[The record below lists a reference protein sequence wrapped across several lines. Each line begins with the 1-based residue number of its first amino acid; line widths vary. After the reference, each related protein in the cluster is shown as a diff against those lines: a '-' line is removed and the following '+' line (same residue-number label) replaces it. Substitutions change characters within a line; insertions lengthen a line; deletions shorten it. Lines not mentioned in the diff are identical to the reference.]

1 MDFLLTT
8 AGRDGPKVEAM
19 VVLVQKYGG
28 SSLSTVDKVRA
39 VAQRVATEHLAG
51 RPTVVVVSARG
62 DTTDDL
68 LRAAHTIGDLPESPA
83 TARELDHLLVTGEC
97 ASAATLAMAL
107 LCLDVPAVSL
117 SGRQA
122 GIRVTGRH
130 GAGVVDAIDT
140 SRVVELL
147 DDGNVVVVGGF
158 HGVNEVGDMIT
169 LGRGGSDTTAVAL
182 AAALGARE
190 CEIYT
195 DVDGIYTADPRIVPT
210 ARKVPSIGP
219 AVMAEM
225 AFAGAGVLHSRAVE
239 LAAMRQVAVHVR
251 SSTGAELGTVVAGG
265 LETGNPVVAVTHD
278 LDVARVLIRGRTD
291 TGGADLAAEVLDIL
305 ARNSVPVD
313 LIARSGPHE
322 DEFRMGFTVRR
333 SDVVEV
339 RLALEKAAEDGGVRV
354 DEGVAKVSL
363 IGMGLLSRPTYVARM
378 LAALA
383 TADIPTSWV
392 FTSQVRASV
401 TVPRDRVAAAV
412 ALLHQEFGLAEE
424 RAA

>member
-8 AGRDGPKVEAM
+8 AGPGAPKLEAM

-28 SSLSTVDKVRA
+28 SSLSTLDKVRA

-51 RPTVVVVSARG
+51 RPVVVVVSARG

-68 LRAAHTIGDLPESPA
+68 LRAARNIGDLPESSA

-107 LCLDVPAVSL
+107 LCLDMPAVSL

-122 GIRVTGRH
+122 GIHVTGRH

-140 SRVVELL
+140 ARIVELL
-147 DDGNVVVVGGF
+147 DAGNVVVVGGF

-195 DVDGIYTADPRIVPT
+195 DVDGVYTADPRIVPT
-210 ARKVPSIGP
+210 ARKVPYIGP
-219 AVMAEM
+219 DVMAEM

-251 SSTGAELGTVVAGG
+251 SSTGADLGTVVAGD
-265 LETGNPVVAVTHD
+265 LENGNPVVAVTHD
-278 LDVARVLIRGRTD
+278 LDVARVLIRGS
-291 TGGADLAAEVLDIL
+291 GDLAAKILDIL

-339 RLALEKAAEDGGVRV
+339 RLALERAAEDGGVRI
-354 DEGVAKVSL
+354 DEDVAKVSL

-378 LAALA
+378 LGALSA
-383 TADIPTSWV
+383 VDIPTSWV

-424 RAA
+424 RAS

>member
-1 MDFLLTT
+1 MSQPGTDFLLTT
-8 AGRDGPKVEAM
+8 AGTGAPKLEAM

-28 SSLSTVDKVRA
+28 SSLSTLDKVRA

-68 LRAAHTIGDLPESPA
+68 LRAAHNIGELPESPA

-140 SRVVELL
+140 TRILELL
-147 DDGNVVVVGGF
+147 DAGNVVVVGGF

-195 DVDGIYTADPRIVPT
+195 DVDGVYTADPRIVPT
-210 ARKVPSIGP
+210 ARKVPNIGP
-219 AVMAEM
+219 GVMAEM

-239 LAAMRQVAVHVR
+239 LAAMRKVAVHVR
-251 SSTGAELGTVVAGG
+251 SSTGADLGTVVADD
-265 LETGNPVVAVTHD
+265 LENGNPVVAVTHD
-278 LDVARVLIRGRTD
+278 LDVARVLIRGN
-291 TGGADLAAEVLDIL
+291 GDLAAKILDVL

-339 RLALEKAAEDGGVRV
+339 RLALEKAAEDGGVRI
-354 DEGVAKVSL
+354 DEDVAKVSL

-378 LAALA
+378 LAALSA
-383 TADIPTSWV
+383 ADIPTSWV

-412 ALLHQEFGLAEE
+412 ALLHDEFGLAEGV
-424 RAA
+424 AA

>member
-1 MDFLLTT
+1 
-8 AGRDGPKVEAM
+8 M

-28 SSLSTVDKVRA
+28 SSLSTMDKVRS
-39 VAQRVATEHLAG
+39 VARRVATAYLAG

-68 LRAAHTIGDLPESPA
+68 LRLAGDIGALPENQA

-97 ASAATLAMAL
+97 ASAALLAMAL
-107 LCLDVPAVSL
+107 HCLDVPAISL

-122 GIRVTGRH
+122 GINVVGRY
-130 GAGVVDAIDT
+130 GAGVIDDIDT
-140 SRVVELL
+140 TRVTRLL
-147 DDGNVVVVGGF
+147 DEKKVVVVGGF
-158 HGVNEVGDMIT
+158 HGVNEAGDMIT

-182 AAALGARE
+182 AAALGARD

-195 DVDGIYTADPRIVPT
+195 DVDGVYTADPRIVPV
-210 ARKVPSIGP
+210 ARKVRNIGP
-219 AVMAEM
+219 EVMAEM

-239 LAAMRQVAVHVR
+239 LAAMQQVVVHVR
-251 SSTGAELGTVVAGG
+251 SSTGADLGTVVAGREPEK

-278 LDVARVLIRGRTD
+278 LDVARVLVRGNGR
-291 TGGADLAAEVLDIL
+291 ADLAAQVLDIL

-333 SDVVEV
+333 SDIGEV
-339 RLALEKAAEDGGVRV
+339 KLALERAAGANDGAVRV
-354 DEGVAKVSL
+354 DENVAKVSL
-363 IGMGLLSRPTYVARM
+363 IGMGLLSRPTYVSRM
-378 LAALA
+378 LTALSA
-383 TADIPTSWV
+383 VDIPTSWV

-412 ALLHQEFGLAEE
+412 SLLHDEFGLAEE
-424 RAA
+424 AAA

>member
-1 MDFLLTT
+1 
-8 AGRDGPKVEAM
+8 M

-28 SSLSTVDKVRA
+28 SSLSTLDKVRA

-68 LRAAHTIGDLPESPA
+68 LRAAHNIGELPESPA

-122 GIRVTGRH
+122 GIKVTGRH

-140 SRVVELL
+140 TRIVRLL
-147 DDGNVVVVGGF
+147 EAGNVVVVGGF
-158 HGVNEVGDMIT
+158 HGVNEAGDMIT

-195 DVDGIYTADPRIVPT
+195 DVDGVYTADPRIVPT
-210 ARKVPSIGP
+210 ARKVPNIGP

-239 LAAMRQVAVHVR
+239 LAAMRKVAVHVR
-251 SSTGAELGTVVAGG
+251 SSTGADLGTVVADD

-278 LDVARVLIRGRTD
+278 LDVARVLIRGN
-291 TGGADLAAEVLDIL
+291 GDLAAKILDVL

-339 RLALEKAAEDGGVRV
+339 RLALERAAEDGGVRI
-354 DEGVAKVSL
+354 DEDVAKVSL
-363 IGMGLLSRPTYVARM
+363 VGMGLLSRPTYVARM
-378 LAALA
+378 LAALSA
-383 TADIPTSWV
+383 ADIPTSWV

>member
-1 MDFLLTT
+1 MSQPGTDFLLTT
-8 AGRDGPKVEAM
+8 AGTGAPKLEAM

-28 SSLSTVDKVRA
+28 SSLSTLDKVRA

-68 LRAAHTIGDLPESPA
+68 LRAAHNIGELPESPA

-140 SRVVELL
+140 ARILELL
-147 DDGNVVVVGGF
+147 DAGNVVVVGGF

-195 DVDGIYTADPRIVPT
+195 DVDGVYTADPRIVPT
-210 ARKVPSIGP
+210 ARKVPNIGP
-219 AVMAEM
+219 GVMAEM

-239 LAAMRQVAVHVR
+239 LAAMRKVAVHVR
-251 SSTGAELGTVVAGG
+251 SSTGADLGTVVADD
-265 LETGNPVVAVTHD
+265 LENGNPVVAVTHD
-278 LDVARVLIRGRTD
+278 LDVARVLIRGN
-291 TGGADLAAEVLDIL
+291 GDLAAKILDVL

-339 RLALEKAAEDGGVRV
+339 RLALEKAAEDGGVRI
-354 DEGVAKVSL
+354 DEDVAKVSL

-378 LAALA
+378 LAALSA
-383 TADIPTSWV
+383 ADIPTSWV

-412 ALLHQEFGLAEE
+412 ALLHDEFGLAEGV
-424 RAA
+424 AA

>member
-1 MDFLLTT
+1 MSQPGTDFLLTT
-8 AGRDGPKVEAM
+8 AGTSAPKLEAM

-28 SSLSTVDKVRA
+28 SSLSTLDKVRA

-68 LRAAHTIGDLPESPA
+68 LRAAHNIGELPESPA

-107 LCLDVPAVSL
+107 LCLDVPAGSL

-122 GIRVTGRH
+122 GNRVTGRH

-140 SRVVELL
+140 ARILELL
-147 DDGNVVVVGGF
+147 DAGNVVVVGGF

-195 DVDGIYTADPRIVPT
+195 DVDGVYTADPRIVPT
-210 ARKVPSIGP
+210 ARKVPNIGP
-219 AVMAEM
+219 GVMAEM

-239 LAAMRQVAVHVR
+239 LAAMRKVAVHVR
-251 SSTGAELGTVVAGG
+251 SSTGADLGTVVADD
-265 LETGNPVVAVTHD
+265 LENGNPVVAVTHD
-278 LDVARVLIRGRTD
+278 LDVARVLIRGN
-291 TGGADLAAEVLDIL
+291 GDLAAKILDVL

-339 RLALEKAAEDGGVRV
+339 RLALEKAAEDGGVRI
-354 DEGVAKVSL
+354 DEDVAKVSL

-378 LAALA
+378 LAALSA
-383 TADIPTSWV
+383 ADIPTSWV

-412 ALLHQEFGLAEE
+412 ALLHDEFGLAEGV
-424 RAA
+424 AA

>member
-1 MDFLLTT
+1 
-8 AGRDGPKVEAM
+8 
-19 VVLVQKYGG
+19 
-28 SSLSTVDKVRA
+28 
-39 VAQRVATEHLAG
+39 
-51 RPTVVVVSARG
+51 
-62 DTTDDL
+62 
-68 LRAAHTIGDLPESPA
+68 
-83 TARELDHLLVTGEC
+83 
-97 ASAATLAMAL
+97 
-107 LCLDVPAVSL
+107 
-117 SGRQA
+117 
-122 GIRVTGRH
+122 
-130 GAGVVDAIDT
+130 
-140 SRVVELL
+140 
-147 DDGNVVVVGGF
+147 VVVGGF

-182 AAALGARE
+182 AAALGAQE

-195 DVDGIYTADPRIVPT
+195 DVDGVYTADPRIVPT
-210 ARKVPSIGP
+210 ARKVPRIGP

-278 LDVARVLIRGRTD
+278 LDVARVLIRGN
-291 TGGADLAAEVLDIL
+291 GADLAAEVLDIL

-339 RLALEKAAEDGGVRV
+339 KLALEKAAEDGGVRI

-378 LAALA
+378 LGALSA
-383 TADIPTSWV
+383 VDIPTSWV

-412 ALLHQEFGLAEE
+412 ALLHEEFGLAKEE
-424 RAA
+424 AA

>member
-1 MDFLLTT
+1 
-8 AGRDGPKVEAM
+8 
-19 VVLVQKYGG
+19 VVALVQKYGG
-28 SSLSTVDKVRA
+28 SSLSTMDKVRA
-39 VAQRVATEHLAG
+39 VARRVATEHLAG

-62 DTTDDL
+62 DTTDEL
-68 LRAAHTIGDLPESPA
+68 LRLARDLGELPENAA

-97 ASAATLAMAL
+97 ASAALLAMAL
-107 LCLDVPAVSL
+107 HCLGVPAVSL

-130 GAGVVDAIDT
+130 GAGVVDSIDT
-140 SRVVELL
+140 TRVRELL
-147 DDGNVVVVGGF
+147 GDGNVVVVGGF
-158 HGVNEVGDMIT
+158 HGVNDLGDMIT

-182 AAALGARE
+182 AAAVGARE

-195 DVDGIYTADPRIVPT
+195 DVDGVYTADPRIVPA
-210 ARKVPSIGP
+210 ARKVPNIGP

-239 LAAMRQVAVHVR
+239 LAALKQVAVHVR
-251 SSTGAELGTVVAGG
+251 SSTGADLGTVVALPDDEAPVS
-265 LETGNPVVAVTHD
+265 LENTSPVLAITHD
-278 LDVARVLIRGRTD
+278 LDVARVLVRSSGR
-291 TGGADLAAEVLDIL
+291 ADLAAEVLDIL

-333 SDVVEV
+333 SDISEV
-339 RLALEKAAEDGGVRV
+339 KLALETAAGSRDGAVRV
-354 DEGVAKVSL
+354 DENVAKVSL

-378 LAALA
+378 IGALSAA
-383 TADIPTSWV
+383 DVPTSWV

-401 TVPRDRVAAAV
+401 TVPRDRVTAAV
-412 ALLHQEFGLAEE
+412 QVLHSEFELDAEE
-424 RAA
+424 MVA

>member
-1 MDFLLTT
+1 
-8 AGRDGPKVEAM
+8 M

-39 VAQRVATEHLAG
+39 VARRVAATG

-68 LRAAHTIGDLPESPA
+68 LRTAADLGEPPENA
-83 TARELDHLLVTGEC
+83 AAARELDQLLVTGEA
-97 ASAATLAMAL
+97 ASAAQLALAL
-107 LCLDVPAVSL
+107 LCLGVPAVSL
-117 SGRQA
+117 TGAQI

-130 GAGVVDAIDT
+130 GAGLIDSIDVT
-140 SRVVELL
+140 RIRAHLL
-147 DDGNVVVVGGF
+147 AGDVVVVGGF
-158 HGVNEVGDMIT
+158 HGVDEHGDIVT

-182 AAALGARE
+182 AAAVGAAD

-195 DVDGIYTADPRIVPT
+195 DVDGVYTADPRLVPT
-210 ARKVPSIGP
+210 ARKVPNIRPG
-219 AVMAEM
+219 VMAEM

-251 SSTGAELGTVVAGG
+251 SSTGADLGTVVAGE

-278 LDVARVLIRGRTD
+278 LDVARVLIQGS
-291 TGGADLAAEVLDIL
+291 GADLAAEVLDIL

-322 DEFRMGFTVRR
+322 DEFRMGFTVRG

-339 RLALEKAAEDGGVRV
+339 RLALERAAKGGGVRI
-354 DEGVAKVSL
+354 DEDVAKVSL
-363 IGMGLLSRPTYVARM
+363 IGMGMLSRPTYVARM

-412 ALLHQEFGLAEE
+412 ALLHDEFGLAEE
-424 RAA
+424 AA

>member
-1 MDFLLTT
+1 MLAD
-8 AGRDGPKVEAM
+8 M

-28 SSLSTVDKVRA
+28 SSLSTLDKVRA
-39 VAQRVATEHLAG
+39 VARRVAAGHRAG
-51 RPTVVVVSARG
+51 RPVVVVVSARG

-68 LRAAHTIGDLPESPA
+68 LRLANEIGDLPETPGI
-83 TARELDHLLVTGEC
+83 ARELDHLLVTGEC
-97 ASAATLAMAL
+97 ASAALLAMAL
-107 LCLDVPAVSL
+107 HCDGVPAVSL

-122 GIRVTGRH
+122 GIRITGRH
-130 GAGVVDAIDT
+130 GAGVIDSIDT
-140 SRVVELL
+140 TRVRELL
-147 DDGNVVVVGGF
+147 EAGNVVVVGGF
-158 HGVNEVGDMIT
+158 HGVNELGDMIT

-182 AAALGARE
+182 AAAVGARE

-195 DVDGIYTADPRIVPT
+195 DVDGVYTADPRIVPA
-210 ARKVPSIGP
+210 ARKVPAIVP

-251 SSTGAELGTVVAGG
+251 SSTGTDPGTVVVPADK

-278 LDVARVLIRGRTD
+278 LDVARVLVRGN
-291 TGGADLAAEVLDIL
+291 GADLAAEILDIL
-305 ARNSVPVD
+305 ARNAVPVD
-313 LIARSGPHE
+313 LIARSGPNE

-339 RLALEKAAEDGGVRV
+339 KLALERAAVAQDGGVRI
-354 DEGVAKVSL
+354 DEDVAKVSL

-378 LAALA
+378 IAALSA
-383 TADIPTSWV
+383 VDIPTSWV

-401 TVPRDRVAAAV
+401 TVPRAKVAAAV
-412 ALLHQEFGLAEE
+412 ALLHDEFGLAEE
-424 RAA
+424 TAA